1 MNNNKSDIFSVE
13 QLESRF
19 EMEMVAGGGVE
30 ETDWTCKC
38 SGEMGA
44 FKILCQLKLLNIE
57 YAV

>member
-30 ETDWTCKC
+30 ETDWTCKW
-38 SGEMGA
+38 GA